1 MIGRPFPKD
10 GFNRIKGR
18 VVHEGG
24 SGVEIGG
31 FGALVELG
39 EGWEGGGLGGLG
51 GEHQESNRYNKENP
65 DIRK

>member
-39 EGWEGGGLGGLG
+39 EGWEGGGLGGFG
-51 GEHQESNRYNKENP
+51 GEHG
-65 DIRK
+65 